1 MYAVVNR
8 LRLRQPLPDEALRSA
23 REEVLPRMREAGC
36 RSVQLVRVNDLH
48 WILLISFD
56 EREALDEA
64 AKTIGGPWMN
74 EHVVPLLASPT
85 ERSVGEIVASL

>member
-1 MYAVVNR
+1 MYVVVNH
-8 LRLRQPLPDEALRSA
+8 LRLREALPEAVLRSA
-23 REEVLPRMREAGC
+23 RKEALPRMREAGC
-36 RSVQLVRVNDLH
+36 RSLSLVRIDDLH
-48 WILLISFD
+48 WILLIVFD

-64 AKTIGGPWMN
+64 TRTIGGPWMT